1 MKKIFV
7 GLFVLMVSFVTLGF
21 SEVKIGVVNM
31 QRALDESDSGKAA
44 VEKMKAEFSQMQDK
58 INKETELLKKM
69 QEDINNQSSLLT
81 EEAKQKKIEEY
92 QKRYKDIQRLVSDS
106 NEAMKKKEQ
115 QYVGK
120 IAQDLVDLVEKMG
133 KELNYDIVIEA
144 KESGVLYSSKK
155 LDLTDLLIERYNKEF
170 NAKK

>member
-7 GLFVLMVSFVTLGF
+7 GLVVLMMSFVTLGF

-92 QKRYKDIQRLVSDS
+92 QKRYKDAQRLVSDS

-144 KESGVLYSSKK
+144 KESGVLYNSKK
-155 LDLTDLLIERYNKEF
+155 IDLTDLVIERYNKEF

>member
-7 GLFVLMVSFVTLGF
+7 GLFVLMISFVTLGF
-21 SEVKIGVVNM
+21 SEVKIGVVNL

-92 QKRYKDIQRLVSDS
+92 QKRYKDAQRLVSDS

-120 IAQDLVDLVEKMG
+120 IAQELVDLVERMG

-144 KESGVLYSSKK
+144 KESGVLYNSKK
-155 LDLTDLLIERYNKEF
+155 IDLTDLVIERYNKEF

>member
-7 GLFVLMVSFVTLGF
+7 GVVVLMMSFVTLGF

-58 INKETELLKKM
+58 INKETESLKKM

-81 EEAKQKKIEEY
+81 EEAKQKKVEEY
-92 QKRYKDIQRLVSDS
+92 QKRYKDAQRLVSDS

-144 KESGVLYSSKK
+144 KESGVLYNSKK
-155 LDLTDLLIERYNKEF
+155 LDLTDLVIERYNKEF